1 MAGSLASGVVSD
13 MRIVNY
19 RKDLTCLLFSLLLL
33 PVYLILAMSL
43 ADRQV
48 EHTVEMLPSM
58 YLLLGCMLLVGVG
71 ASGPKTLI
79 GLMVRDSVP
88 VQHMGLAGGVLGFVG
103 QIGGALAGRGI
114 GSMLEVFGWRSFF
127 PSLLGVAAVCSSV
140 IVIFMWNLRV
150 SKDRISKSE

>member
-1 MAGSLASGVVSD
+1 
-13 MRIVNY
+13 
-19 RKDLTCLLFSLLLL
+19 
-33 PVYLILAMSL
+33 
-43 ADRQV
+43 
-48 EHTVEMLPSM
+48 
-58 YLLLGCMLLVGVG
+58 MLLVGVG

-150 SKDRISKSE
+150 NKDRINKSE